1 MNKVSYYLV
10 VIVGIVTFLQFIPH
24 AFLGFPAVLEHIRK
38 GEISGEA
45 TQGMQMIWLY
55 SSIMMLLSSIWMF
68 FLAKPILEG
77 KHVARVQVLY
87 VSIGLIAFGLGCS
100 YIAQEVFNHLFFFTV
115 EGILLL
121 LAVTL
126 FYKKEKNE
134 Q

>member
-1 MNKVSYYLV
+1 MNKISYYLV
-10 VIVGIVTFLQFIPH
+10 LAVGVLTLLQFFPH
-24 AFLGFPAVLEHIRK
+24 AFMGMKSVLEHIKK
-38 GEISGEA
+38 GEIQEVA
-45 TQGMQMIWLY
+45 AQGMTMIWLY

-77 KHVARVQVLY
+77 KHSARVQVLY
-87 VSIGLIAFGLGCS
+87 ISIGLIAFGLGCS
-100 YIAQEVFNHLFFFTV
+100 YIAQTFLNGLFFFTV

-134 Q
+134 